1 MHNTIIN
8 YTMERIVRL
17 NSIIDK
23 LSKRIESAPPGKLRV
38 VQRPNRTEYYH
49 RLFPSEKTG
58 KYIKK
63 SIGRFID
70 RCCMSM
76 N

>member
-1 MHNTIIN
+1 MYNTIIN

-38 VQRPNRTEYYH
+38 VQRPNHTEYYH
-49 RLFPSEKTG
+49 RLFPSEKMKRT
-58 KYIKK
+58 
-63 SIGRFID
+63 SD
-70 RCCMSM
+70 LL
-76 N
+76 